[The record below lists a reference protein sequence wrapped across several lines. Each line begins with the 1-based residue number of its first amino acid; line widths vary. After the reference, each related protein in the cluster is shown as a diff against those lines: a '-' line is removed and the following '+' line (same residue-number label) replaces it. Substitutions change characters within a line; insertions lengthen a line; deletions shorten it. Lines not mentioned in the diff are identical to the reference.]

1 MDEQGPAAPLEFTG
15 VVERGDERGRTLGF
29 PTANLPLPPG
39 LDPEDGVWAGIAQ
52 VHGSGDVH
60 VAAVSVGTRPTY
72 YRRDGVRLL
81 EAHLLDFSGDLLGAR
96 LTVHL
101 YRRLRNQRRFDGP
114 AELVTQ
120 LEVDVRAVRAWA
132 REQQVRGRRKV
143 ARGTRTLRR
152 QELAQRLVDRSE
164 RRTSAVAARVAAV
177 AAAGGTPTHEDVAQ
191 ATGVPVDYLR
201 WRYPDLNVLGAA
213 PEGERAG

>member
-1 MDEQGPAAPLEFTG
+1 MQEQGPPAPLEITG

-39 LDPEDGVWAGIAQ
+39 HEPEDGVWAGIAQ

-132 REQQVRGRRKV
+132 REQQLRGKRRIV
-143 ARGTRTLRR
+143 RGTRTVRR

-177 AAAGGTPTHEDVAQ
+177 VAAGGTPTHEDVAR

-201 WRYPDLNVLGAA
+201 WRYPDLGVLGAP
-213 PEGERAG
+213 PEAERAG